1 LSRELKKPIGK
12 QIGILIFLI
21 GLLIFYVYYHFKGF

>member
-1 LSRELKKPIGK
+1 LSSGIKKPIGK

-21 GLLIFYVYYHFKGF
+21 GLLIFYVYYHFQGF